1 MRIIWCCPPPGELD
15 FEVAERRFL
24 AGMGDAGEEGTGVT
38 GTEEAYVSWGRALA
52 VEEGHD
58 LFSFAEDGFAFAEEA
73 ED

>member
-1 MRIIWCCPPPGELD
+1 M
-15 FEVAERRFL
+15 